1 MSSRGGFCRD
11 SGAEGGW
18 GGGQAG
24 TPGLH
29 HWVGGVADF
38 KLRLSARFLGL
49 SPDLGTAGCSRPL
62 PRFLPN
68 DHLKVS
74 V

>member
-1 MSSRGGFCRD
+1 MGSTETQEQK
-11 SGAEGGW
+11 EGGV
-18 GGGQAG
+18 GGRRGPRG
-24 TPGLH
+24 CTVGL
-29 HWVGGVADF
+29 VGGVADF